1 VSEQGFGAT
10 VMESRSDRTKVGLMT
25 RRAPKR
31 GRGRTQA
38 VGLFVGVST
47 LAFLA
52 ASCGS
57 HNSPSTGSA
66 AAGSPPAAAASTAPS
81 TSPPATA
88 LPTTGAP
95 PTTVSPTAKAATAP
109 APKLEV
115 GGAGPAVLALQKR
128 LTALHYW
135 VGTLDGNFGDSTE
148 QAVYAFQKAAG
159 LQRDGVVGP
168 KTEAA
173 LVQPVEPQPRSR
185 SGYVIEIDLSDDLMM
200 FVSNGKLDYV
210 LNTSTGGG
218 YTYTTGGETAV
229 ADTPIGVFHISRQVD
244 GMVTDSLGQL
254 WRPKFFY
261 SGFAIH
267 GDGYVP
273 PYPVS
278 HGCARVSNEAIDWIW
293 ATGQAPIGTEVWV
306 Y

>member
-1 VSEQGFGAT
+1 V
-10 VMESRSDRTKVGLMT
+10 
-25 RRAPKR
+25 
-31 GRGRTQA
+31 
-38 VGLFVGVST
+38 
-47 LAFLA
+47 
-52 ASCGS
+52 
-57 HNSPSTGSA
+57 
-66 AAGSPPAAAASTAPS
+66 SPPTTGLASTAPA
-81 TSPPATA
+81 TTATTNPA
-88 LPTTGAP
+88 
-95 PTTVSPTAKAATAP
+95 AATQRA
-109 APKLEV
+109 APKLEP
-115 GGAGPAVLALQKR
+115 GSTGPAVLALQQR
-128 LTALHYW
+128 LSALHYW
-135 VGTLDGNFGDSTE
+135 LGTPDGTFGDSTE

-159 LQRDGVVGP
+159 VVRDGVVGP

-173 LVQPVEPQPRSR
+173 LSQAVEPQPRSR

-200 FVSNGKLDYV
+200 FVTNGTLDYV

-218 YTYTTGGETAV
+218 YTYTTDGETAV
-229 ADTPIGVFHISRQVD
+229 ADTPVGVFHISRQVD
-244 GMVTDSLGQL
+244 GLVTDSLGQL

-306 Y
+306 F